1 MRSVLAIL
9 MFATMI
15 QVAHADDD
23 DGEPV
28 GPMKCVLTDVNG
40 TTQCR

>member
-1 MRSVLAIL
+1 MRTFLAVL

-23 DGEPV
+23 QPRSGTGSACITATDGTV
-28 GPMKCVLTDVNG
+28 TCL
-40 TTQCR
+40 